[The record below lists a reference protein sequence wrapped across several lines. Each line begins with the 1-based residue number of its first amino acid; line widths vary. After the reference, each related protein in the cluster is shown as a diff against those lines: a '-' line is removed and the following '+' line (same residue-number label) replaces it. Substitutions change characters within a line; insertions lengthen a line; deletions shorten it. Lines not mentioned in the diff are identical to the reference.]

1 MDLKHYINELVEEFE
16 SSELFYGHGTDNA
29 LDEAIYLTYGVLDI
43 GYKKDLEAAN
53 RELSNLE
60 ITLLDE
66 KAQLRIKQRIPV
78 AYLLNQAWFAGYRF
92 YSDERALVP
101 RSPIAELI
109 SNKFEPLLA
118 NEPQRILDLCCGSGC
133 IGIACAKQFP
143 GALIDLS
150 DIDSSALELA
160 SNNIELQRCATRVN
174 VIESDLFEDIN
185 DFYDLIVC
193 NPPYVSQEDFDKLP
207 KEYKA
212 EPALG
217 FVSEQE
223 GTGVAVKILREV
235 EKYLTPGGLLIMEV
249 GCSANLL
256 QRRNIKVPF
265 LWLEFIAGGEGVLA
279 LTRDQLKEY
288 SKEFN

>member
-143 GALIDLS
+143 AALIDLS

>member
-174 VIESDLFEDIN
+174 VIESDLFEDIS